1 MIAGQD
7 GRVYLACQ
15 SVKRAETD
23 GALATEATRLRVEL
37 ALESH
42 DRFFRG
48 HDQTL
53 VAEVKNPRK

>member
-1 MIAGQD
+1 
-7 GRVYLACQ
+7 VYLACQ

-53 VAEVKNPRK
+53 VAEVKNPR